1 MPDIKTQVDLLKI
14 TMKRE
19 GNAKNAGA
27 EKEETHHADV
37 GGGGELIQF
46 KAWRH
51 QRLKQEALDRVV
63 EHHEVPPFGGEEDIL
78 HLAAGVGNVRAALAG
93 SR

>member
-27 EKEETHHADV
+27 EKEETTT
-37 GGGGELIQF
+37 LT
-46 KAWRH
+46 
-51 QRLKQEALDRVV
+51 
-63 EHHEVPPFGGEEDIL
+63 
-78 HLAAGVGNVRAALAG
+78 
-93 SR
+93 